1 MRMRRVQDYDCIFW
15 LFCGKDQCLARCTS
29 GLSAEKA
36 NASPDRLD
44 AESTG
49 VRRGHTPLWDMNR
62 KGHMTHERARHC
74 RLGIGSRCGSDVR
87 LGPASVA
94 AASGPR
100 LRQGEG
106 PVFWREGEVWAAA
119 AEQAGGAA
127 TAGSPGGGAGPATG
141 PRPATR
147 ATVGGGKG
155 E

>member
-1 MRMRRVQDYDCIFW
+1 MRRVQDYDCIFW

-106 PVFWREGEVWAAA
+106 SVFWREGEVLA